1 MAWFRWRKNAPKVD
15 EQQVDV
21 QQVDVQQVDVQQ
33 VLEQQVLEQDA
44 VDERLDDQ
52 RSDDAAP
59 ASTLEPEPAVDPVA
73 EPALDP
79 VTEPALDPDPVP
91 VTDPDLE
98 PDLESFPEPDPVT
111 EQLGSTTTLQVA
123 EQVVP
128 SDQPAPV
135 LAWNPGLRGVVVK
148 IVHTAPSAAG
158 SAEDLRAALENG
170 LAAAVGE
177 HSPAPH
183 DADPE
188 YPVVLNVTIA
198 EETVDAEV
206 TEVLASARKQLA
218 RKAVRVRLVV
228 DQAPLAEIA

>member
-1 MAWFRWRKNAPKVD
+1 MAWFRWRKNTPQVD
-15 EQQVDV
+15 EQHDGVEPDDVVSPPVSTVEQEQVPEPV
-21 QQVDVQQVDVQQ
+21 VEPEPA
-33 VLEQQVLEQDA
+33 LEPELEPQPEPEP
-44 VDERLDDQ
+44 V
-52 RSDDAAP
+52 
-59 ASTLEPEPAVDPVA
+59 LEPEPTVEPEAVP

-79 VTEPALDPDPVP
+79 ER
-91 VTDPDLE
+91 
-98 PDLESFPEPDPVT
+98 FPEPDPVT
-111 EQLGSTTTLQVA
+111 DQLGSSTTLQVA
-123 EQVVP
+123 EPIVP

-198 EETVDAEV
+198 EEAVDAEV

>member
-1 MAWFRWRKNAPKVD
+1 MAWFRWRKNTPQVD
-15 EQQVDV
+15 EQQDV
-21 QQVDVQQVDVQQ
+21 VQ
-33 VLEQQVLEQDA
+33 EQQGVRERDVTAPDDVSA
-44 VDERLDDQ
+44 V
-52 RSDDAAP
+52 P
-59 ASTLEPEPAVDPVA
+59 AIDPEPEPDLPPEPSYEPEPVIDP
-73 EPALDP
+73 EPT
-79 VTEPALDPDPVP
+79 VEPDP
-91 VTDPDLE
+91 E
-98 PDLESFPEPDPVT
+98 PFPEPDPVT
-111 EQLGSTTTLQVA
+111 DQLGSATTLQVA
-123 EQVVP
+123 EQIVP

-135 LAWNPGLRGVVVK
+135 LAWNPGLRGVVVR

>member
-1 MAWFRWRKNAPKVD
+1 MAWFRWRKNTPQVD
-15 EQQVDV
+15 EQ
-21 QQVDVQQVDVQQ
+21 
-33 VLEQQVLEQDA
+33 E
-44 VDERLDDQ
+44 
-52 RSDDAAP
+52 DAAP
-59 ASTLEPEPAVDPVA
+59 VDDVVVPPPAGTVEQEREPSPELPSEPTYDPEPVVEPEPALEPDVEPEPTVEPVA
-73 EPALDP
+73 EPEAVPEPALDP
-79 VTEPALDPDPVP
+79 EP
-91 VTDPDLE
+91 
-98 PDLESFPEPDPVT
+98 FPGPDPVT
-111 EQLGSTTTLQVA
+111 DQLGSTTTLQVA
-123 EQVVP
+123 EQIVP

>member
-15 EQQVDV
+15 DQQVDE
-21 QQVDVQQVDVQQ
+21 Q
-33 VLEQQVLEQDA
+33 VLEQEA
-44 VDERLDDQ
+44 VDEQQVDQ

-59 ASTLEPEPAVDPVA
+59 TSTVEPEPAVDPVA
-73 EPALDP
+73 EPTLDP
-79 VTEPALDPDPVP
+79 ITEPALDPDPVP
-91 VTDPDLE
+91 VTEPALDPVPVTNPEPEPQPDLE
-98 PDLESFPEPDPVT
+98 PFPEPDPVT